1 MAHLQNAQ
9 YLHKRLKNKIYC
21 VSSKGDRTLERLQC
35 SLVFCGTLGLSQILV
50 LLLTVDEGLI
60 PNRFTDFSFK
70 WEQLLVTLWNCL
82 DE

>member
-21 VSSKGDRTLERLQC
+21 VSSKGDRTLERLRY

-50 LLLTVDEGLI
+50 LLLTVGEGLI
-60 PNRFTDFSFK
+60 PK
-70 WEQLLVTLWNCL
+70 GLLISALNGAITSYFVDLFG
-82 DE
+82 